1 MKKQTYSGN
10 IVDVVKNEIYSGTL
24 VVSGGKIT
32 EIIRDKKKYKTYL
45 IPGFIDSHIHTESSM
60 LPPSE
65 FARVAVSHGTVA
77 VMADPHEIANV
88 LGMKGM
94 KYMMDDAK
102 GVPFHFFF
110 SAPSCVPATTFE
122 TSGASLGVAEIEEL
136 CKNPEIKFLG
146 EMMNF
151 SGVIHGDSLVMEKI
165 ALAKRYGKLV
175 DGHSPG
181 LRGPDLKKYVGAGI
195 STDHEAFQKDE
206 ALEKLSLGMKIQI
219 REGSAVKNYEELIPI
234 ADEHY
239 ENCMLCSDDKHP
251 DDLVKSHIN
260 ELVVR
265 SVKKG
270 IDVMKVL
277 RMASVNPIMHY
288 GLPVG
293 LLGLGDGADFIE
305 VSDLKKFSVLK
316 TVIGGVV
323 VAKNGKSA
331 LKKKPAKL
339 VNNFHATAKKV
350 SDFAVPS
357 FEGEMK
363 VIEATDG
370 SLITKKILAT
380 PKIEKGNIIS
390 DTKNDVLKMA
400 VVNRYKNEKPAVA
413 FIKNFGLKKGAIASS
428 VAHDSHNIVAVGTTD
443 QEICDA
449 VNLIIKNK
457 GGVCAVQKGK
467 TSEVLPLPIA
477 GLMSDDRFDIVAKK
491 YTKIDKLAKTFGSK
505 LHAPFMTLSFMAL
518 LVIPE
523 IKLSDKGLF
532 DGTTFQFTNVSEK

>member
-1 MKKQTYSGN
+1 M
-10 IVDVVKNEIYSGTL
+10 
-24 VVSGGKIT
+24 
-32 EIIRDKKKYKTYL
+32 
-45 IPGFIDSHIHTESSM
+45 
-60 LPPSE
+60 
-65 FARVAVSHGTVA
+65 
-77 VMADPHEIANV
+77 
-88 LGMKGM
+88 
-94 KYMMDDAK
+94 
-102 GVPFHFFF
+102 
-110 SAPSCVPATTFE
+110 
-122 TSGASLGVAEIEEL
+122 
-136 CKNPEIKFLG
+136 
-146 EMMNF
+146 
-151 SGVIHGDSLVMEKI
+151 
-165 ALAKRYGKLV
+165 
-175 DGHSPG
+175 
-181 LRGPDLKKYVGAGI
+181 
-195 STDHEAFQKDE
+195 
-206 ALEKLSLGMKIQI
+206 
-219 REGSAVKNYEELIPI
+219 
-234 ADEHY
+234 
-239 ENCMLCSDDKHP
+239 
-251 DDLVKSHIN
+251 
-260 ELVVR
+260 
-265 SVKKG
+265 
-270 IDVMKVL
+270 
-277 RMASVNPIMHY
+277 
-288 GLPVG
+288 
-293 LLGLGDGADFIE
+293 
-305 VSDLKKFSVLK
+305 
-316 TVIGGVV
+316 
-323 VAKNGKSA
+323 
-331 LKKKPAKL
+331 
-339 VNNFHATAKKV
+339 NNFHATAKKV

-532 DGTTFQFTNVSEK
+532 DGTTFQFTNDSEK